1 MRHSLL
7 VLGMLICMTV
17 QAQGEELECPFSMA
31 DIDLT
36 YESARPGLDYAVF
49 QAPKPRRSS
58 PGYRIHIVRA
68 ALTSPLSLRVLRL
81 REEDMRVE
89 KLVKTVGKAGTRV
102 LAAINGDYFSAFQ
115 EGKHPHGL
123 HVSGGQ
129 MYRGPSGTTSL
140 ALAANGTLQMAAPTL
155 VATARIGEMT
165 LPIDVLHRRTP
176 KKGVGLHFGAFAKAV
191 EPQYKCRSV
200 VFSTGARSY
209 VNLTIEATVVR
220 TLAKVKRL
228 SLASDEGA
236 LVICGPLPETLPAVG
251 EKIALTLDLKGLK
264 GAIVEAISGGPRILR
279 KGKRV
284 FEGKAEGFPLWQRG
298 YLSGT
303 HPRTALGL
311 SADSKTLY
319 LLVAEG
325 RPGGLDGNGAACV
338 LQGVGAT
345 DAMLLDGGGSSVMMW
360 QGKIVNR
367 PHSEGQRTGRRV
379 ANALAIVPAPAKP
392 APGAK

>member
-1 MRHSLL
+1 MRRSLL
-7 VLGMLICMTV
+7 VLSILLCLTV
-17 QAQGEELECPFSMA
+17 QARGEELECPFPMA
-31 DIDLT
+31 EIDLT
-36 YESARPGLDYAVF
+36 FDSSRPGLDYAVF
-49 QAPKPRRSS
+49 DAPKPRRSS
-58 PGYRIHIVRA
+58 PGYRVHIVRA
-68 ALTSPLSLRVLRL
+68 DLSSPLTLRVLRL

-89 KLVKTVGKAGTRV
+89 KLVKTVGKAGTKV

-140 ALAANGTLQMAAPTL
+140 ALAANGKVQMAAPTL
-155 VATARIGEMT
+155 TAEARINGTT

-176 KKGVGLHFGAFAKAV
+176 KKGVGLHFGAFAQTV
-191 EPQYKCRSV
+191 EPQYKCRAV
-200 VFSTGARSY
+200 VFATRSQSY
-209 VNLTIEATVVR
+209 VNLTVDAKVVR
-220 TLAKVKRL
+220 TLPKVKRL
-228 SLASDEGA
+228 SLAADEGA
-236 LVICGPLPETLPAVG
+236 LVLCGPLPETLPAVG
-251 EKIALTLDLKGLK
+251 ETIALTLGLKGLN

-279 KGKRV
+279 QGKRV

-338 LQGVGAT
+338 LQGLGAT
-345 DAMLLDGGGSSVMMW
+345 DAMLLDGGGSSVMIW
-360 QGKIVNR
+360 QGRIVNR
-367 PHSEGQRTGRRV
+367 PHLEGQRTSRRV
-379 ANALAIVPAPAKP
+379 ANALAIIPTPAKP
-392 APGAK
+392 DSRAK